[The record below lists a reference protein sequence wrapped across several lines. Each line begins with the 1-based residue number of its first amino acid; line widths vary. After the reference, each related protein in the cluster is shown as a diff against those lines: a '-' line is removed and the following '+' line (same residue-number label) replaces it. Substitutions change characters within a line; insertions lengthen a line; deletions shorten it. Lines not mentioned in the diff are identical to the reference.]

1 MRSTHKLALDAGP
14 TRLRK
19 QELTLRHKIL
29 KRTTSVYRNF
39 EGCPSSSRGTYPVWE
54 TSRLVGC
61 RRLADGVLQTV
72 RHEWHAHHQPPGAQ
86 RASAGEHRSF
96 LSPGRYP
103 TLAATLSGITTQ
115 RYRDGHLLFLWH
127 TNMCVCPSTFLPN
140 PGTAVASLAILRGW
154 DVVSPESH
162 KSEGRLGVVSPKQ
175 VNFPHQ
181 PLVLAT
187 PRSMFCYIVLSTPP
201 QPTMSPIQN
210 SRQDARPAK
219 SGQNHL
225 MRPFRHFPSP
235 AGGSVGAPYLFQM
248 VFSSAIPRR
257 RAWPDPWHLDVES
270 MSSCWMVGMAQ
281 NHGAEEWTVEQR
293 GY

>member
-1 MRSTHKLALDAGP
+1 M
-14 TRLRK
+14 
-19 QELTLRHKIL
+19 
-29 KRTTSVYRNF
+29 SVFFPGYV
-39 EGCPSSSRGTYPVWE
+39 PSLE

-86 RASAGEHRSF
+86 RASAGEHRNF

-103 TLAATLSGITTQ
+103 TLAVTLSGTTTQ

-127 TNMCVCPSTFLPN
+127 TYMCVCPSTFLPN

-154 DVVSPESH
+154 DVASPESH

-175 VNFPHQ
+175 INFPHQ

-201 QPTMSPIQN
+201 
-210 SRQDARPAK
+210 
-219 SGQNHL
+219 
-225 MRPFRHFPSP
+225 
-235 AGGSVGAPYLFQM
+235 
-248 VFSSAIPRR
+248 
-257 RAWPDPWHLDVES
+257 
-270 MSSCWMVGMAQ
+270 
-281 NHGAEEWTVEQR
+281 
-293 GY
+293 